1 MTHADEH
8 ELLDLATKVA
18 AEAAPGEQVEAFVG
32 SSTTT
37 SVRVHGG
44 EVESLTQAT
53 TSGIGVR
60 VVRDGRQGFAYAG
73 SLDPDVVAGVL
84 AEARDN
90 AAYAEPEE
98 WIGLA
103 EPDGVEPP
111 EVELWRDELAAMPAD
126 RKVALALELTLHVLA
141 ADAKRMHLYL
151 EMHDGDGNLLA
162 WNEQVQLHVS
172 RASGLPKAAAFPED
186 IAARIKEA
194 AQKAPAIPPLAHI
207 EKRIGLGK

>member
-1 MTHADEH
+1 MTDRRAAATFTRAD
-8 ELLDLATKVA
+8 
-18 AEAAPGEQVEAFVG
+18 
-32 SSTTT
+32 
-37 SVRVHGG
+37 
-44 EVESLTQAT
+44 
-53 TSGIGVR
+53 
-60 VVRDGRQGFAYAG
+60 VVRPEWVDYNGHMGDFAYAIAFSQTVTAFMDVIG
-73 SLDPDVVAGVL
+73 IDRTYRDATSSTLYTLDM
-84 AEARDN
+84 R
-90 AAYAEPEE
+90 
-98 WIGLA
+98 IGYQR
-103 EPDGVEPP
+103 ECHEG
-111 EVELWRDELAAMPAD
+111 
-126 RKVALALELTLHVLA
+126 LALELTLHVLA